1 MQEPF
6 ETIIVRAQ
14 QNFDVAGGL
23 NPMQIEIEDG
33 RILNTL
39 KKIQKCFV

>member
-1 MQEPF
+1 MQEPI
-6 ETIIVRAQ
+6 ETIIVCAQ

-23 NPMQIEIEDG
+23 NPVQIETEDD

-39 KKIQKCFV
+39 KQ

>member
-1 MQEPF
+1 MQEPI
-6 ETIIVRAQ
+6 ETIIVCAQ

-23 NPMQIEIEDG
+23 NPLQIETEDD

-39 KKIQKCFV
+39 KQ

>member
-1 MQEPF
+1 MQESI
-6 ETIIVRAQ
+6 ETIIVCAQ

-23 NPMQIEIEDG
+23 NPVQIETEDD

-39 KKIQKCFV
+39 KQ